1 MTAQEVCKW
10 LADSKTG
17 NRCRLRNVSLPRG
30 EVAAKCTKSDLAV
43 ICVDAYSALSKG
55 LETLKASST
64 DSFLWLIESANQFE
78 NLGETDNAIMA
89 TVKAIDFATKMNLIE
104 RGYEI
109 FRYARNMLE
118 NGRTKKDPSLASPMI
133 KQTLVKSGQKLI
145 EESRKIA
152 IGSPVADVQA
162 ELKASI
168 LSGVSLKKTEE
179 AMQEE
184 EKDKLVISHGRSL
197 YEKKASE
204 YREGADT
211 YLASGMTQN
220 AITFSCLGALS
231 DLMLGKPKDGLLYLT
246 EFTEQSGIKEE
257 FNSHPCF
264 QWTRLVFKGLIS
276 RDTDA
281 LLEATKVFL
290 SIPWS
295 FKDDHEFARRAMESV
310 ERRITQ

>member
-1 MTAQEVCKW
+1 
-10 LADSKTG
+10 
-17 NRCRLRNVSLPRG
+17 
-30 EVAAKCTKSDLAV
+30 
-43 ICVDAYSALSKG
+43 
-55 LETLKASST
+55 
-64 DSFLWLIESANQFE
+64 
-78 NLGETDNAIMA
+78 
-89 TVKAIDFATKMNLIE
+89 
-104 RGYEI
+104 
-109 FRYARNMLE
+109 
-118 NGRTKKDPSLASPMI
+118 MI

>member
-1 MTAQEVCKW
+1 
-10 LADSKTG
+10 
-17 NRCRLRNVSLPRG
+17 
-30 EVAAKCTKSDLAV
+30 VAAKCIKSDLAV

-64 DSFLWLIESANQFE
+64 DSFLWLIESATQFE

-118 NGRTKKDPSLASPMI
+118 NGRAKEDPSLASPMI
-133 KQTLVKSGQKLI
+133 KQTLVKSGEKLI
-145 EESRKIA
+145 DSARKIA
-152 IGSPVADVQA
+152 AGSPVADMQA

-168 LSGVSLKKTEE
+168 LSGVSLKKTEV
-179 AMQEE
+179 AVQEE
-184 EKDKLVISHGRSL
+184 EKDTLVISHGRSL
-197 YEKKASE
+197 YEKKALE

-257 FNSHPCF
+257 FNNHPCF

-276 RDTDA
+276 RNEDS
-281 LLEATKVFL
+281 LLEATKIFL
-290 SIPWS
+290 TIPWS

>member
-1 MTAQEVCKW
+1 MAV
-10 LADSKTG
+10 
-17 NRCRLRNVSLPRG
+17 
-30 EVAAKCTKSDLAV
+30 KCTKPDLAV
-43 ICVDAYSALSKG
+43 ICVDAYTALSKG
-55 LETLKASST
+55 LESLKVSST
-64 DSFLWLIESANQFE
+64 DSFLWLVESATQFE

-89 TVKAIDFATKMNLIE
+89 TIKVMDFATKMNLIE

-118 NGRTKKDPSLASPMI
+118 TGMTRKDPSLASPMI
-133 KQTLVKSGQKLI
+133 KQSLVKSGEKLI
-145 EESRKIA
+145 EEARKIA
-152 IGSPVADVQA
+152 VSSPVADMQA

-179 AMQEE
+179 AVEE
-184 EKDKLVISHGRSL
+184 EDKDTLVISHGRSL
-197 YEKKASE
+197 YEKKSTE
-204 YREGADT
+204 YKEGADT

-220 AITFSCLGALS
+220 AITFSCLGALA
-231 DLMLGKPKDGLLYLT
+231 DLMLGKPKEGLLYLT
-246 EFTEQSGIKEE
+246 KFTEESGIREE

-264 QWTRLVFKGLIS
+264 QWARFVFKGLIS
-276 RDTDA
+276 RDADS
-281 LLEATKVFL
+281 LVEANKKFL

>member
-1 MTAQEVCKW
+1 MTGLEVCKW

-17 NRCRLRNVSLPRG
+17 NMCRLRNVSLPRG

-55 LETLKASST
+55 LESLKVGST

-78 NLGETDNAIMA
+78 NLGETDNAITAM
-89 TVKAIDFATKMNLIE
+89 VKSIDFATKMNLIDK
-104 RGYEI
+104 GYET
-109 FRYARNMLE
+109 FRYARSMME
-118 NGRTKKDPSLASPMI
+118 NGLNRKDPSLSSPML
-133 KQTLVKSGQKLI
+133 KQTLMKSGRKLI
-145 EESRKIA
+145 EAARKIA
-152 IGSPVADVQA
+152 AGSPVADMQA

-168 LSGVSLKKTEE
+168 LGGVGLKKTEE
-179 AMQEE
+179 VLKAE
-184 EKDKLVISHGRSL
+184 EKDRLVISHGRSL

-204 YREGADT
+204 YKEGADT
-211 YLASGMTQN
+211 YMASGMTQN
-220 AITFSCLGALS
+220 AITFSCLGALA

-246 EFTEQSGIKEE
+246 KFTDESGIKEE
-257 FNSHPCF
+257 FNNHPCF

-276 RDTDA
+276 RDQDA
-281 LLEATKVFL
+281 LLEANKIFL
-290 SIPWS
+290 NIPWS

>member
-1 MTAQEVCKW
+1 
-10 LADSKTG
+10 
-17 NRCRLRNVSLPRG
+17 VSLPRG
-30 EVAAKCTKSDLAV
+30 EVAAKCVKSDLAV

-89 TVKAIDFATKMNLIE
+89 TVKAIDFASKMTLIE

-118 NGRTKKDPSLASPMI
+118 TGLIKNDP
-133 KQTLVKSGQKLI
+133 
-145 EESRKIA
+145 
-152 IGSPVADVQA
+152 
-162 ELKASI
+162 ELKAG
-168 LSGVSLKKTEE
+168 LLTGVSLKKTEE
-179 AMQEE
+179 AMKEE

-220 AITFSCLGALS
+220 AITFSCLGALA

-246 EFTEQSGIKEE
+246 D
-257 FNSHPCF
+257 F
-264 QWTRLVFKGLIS
+264 QGA
-276 RDTDA
+276 D
-281 LLEATKVFL
+281 
-290 SIPWS
+290 
-295 FKDDHEFARRAMESV
+295 
-310 ERRITQ
+310 